1 MRVLQQVQKASSSHL
16 YGKSVNAKNIFIKNI
31 GKDNK
36 INLMTK
42 VVVNIMYIVK
52 SISFF
57 LKKKKQIRNPRM
69 SVYG

>member
-1 MRVLQQVQKASSSHL
+1 
-16 YGKSVNAKNIFIKNI
+16 
-31 GKDNK
+31 
-36 INLMTK
+36 MTK

-69 SVYG
+69 SVYE